1 MCWAQNGVGTWDG
14 GQVEDRVVA
23 RRRRKKIEGI
33 SLLLRE
39 EMQGNHG
46 FECFRS
52 DWGCVP
58 SPLTVGTLPSPLTV
72 TVGTRPLTVGT
83 RPKSSDSWDT
93 SQVL

>member
-14 GQVEDRVVA
+14 GQVEDGVVA
-23 RRRRKKIEGI
+23 RRRRKIFEGI

-39 EMQGNHG
+39 EMQGKHG

-52 DWGCVP
+52 GGCVP

-72 TVGTRPLTVGT
+72 GTRPKSSDSWDA
-83 RPKSSDSWDT
+83 PKSSDSWDT